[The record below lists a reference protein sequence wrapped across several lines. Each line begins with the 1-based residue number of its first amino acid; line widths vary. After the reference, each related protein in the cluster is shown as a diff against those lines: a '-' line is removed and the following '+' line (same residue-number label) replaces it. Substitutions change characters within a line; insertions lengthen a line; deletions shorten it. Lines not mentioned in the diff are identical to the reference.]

1 MRKETYRL
9 FVMGFGLVVLIMTAQ
24 NLLGSVEIT
33 AESLV
38 TGTSAYA
45 FPTIASPSVKDYVD
59 VNSGNNA
66 TVLIGNRTS
75 GTPSGLI
82 TDGEWRFGSS
92 AGIICN
98 GSGADNNNDTA
109 NNIIFADPTLYGKI
123 QFDLMT
129 LVTVTQINVYAWSS
143 ASSRCRQAYAVWGS
157 TLESAPAAGN
167 TDDAVALSANGWTL
181 IATVPLFGGTDDQTA
196 SQIKDSTGS
205 LGQWRHLLFS
215 MGDGVSGSQG
225 GQTMYSEIDI
235 HTVEGRQVRSES
247 LATGTPAYA
256 FTTIAPPSST
266 DLVDISCLYGA
277 TVLIGNQTSGMPSG
291 LETDGEW
298 RYGSSS
304 DVIRNGSGAVN
315 FDDAI
320 NNIIFAD
327 PTLYGKIQFELPKI
341 TTITQINVYA
351 WSKVSTRCRQ
361 AYTVWGSTAESAP
374 AAGNTDDAVALS
386 ANGWTL
392 IATVPLF
399 GGTDDQ
405 TASQITDGA
414 GTLGEWRHLLF
425 SMGDGIS
432 GSQGGQTMYSEID
445 IHGVLSDGILMVGA
459 EQFNSGNVSP
469 SPLTPASGD
478 LLETSV
484 ASVTGENSGA
494 YVRNG
499 STGTAYE
506 TGGSNP
512 AVLWARTN
520 TVYTLDITEAKA
532 GYDISEI
539 RLFSGWND
547 SRAGQSY
554 RIEMLA
560 VGDTNFVELGTVNWL
575 VSAGALLTRTY
586 RTGGLPVA
594 TNVVAVRFTQI
605 DDGDAGAG
613 TVFREFDVLGYPSTL
628 PPPRGTVIL
637 IQ

>member
-235 HTVEGRQVRSES
+235 H
-247 LATGTPAYA
+247 
-256 FTTIAPPSST
+256 
-266 DLVDISCLYGA
+266 
-277 TVLIGNQTSGMPSG
+277 
-291 LETDGEW
+291 
-298 RYGSSS
+298 
-304 DVIRNGSGAVN
+304 
-315 FDDAI
+315 
-320 NNIIFAD
+320 
-327 PTLYGKIQFELPKI
+327 
-341 TTITQINVYA
+341 
-351 WSKVSTRCRQ
+351 
-361 AYTVWGSTAESAP
+361 
-374 AAGNTDDAVALS
+374 
-386 ANGWTL
+386 
-392 IATVPLF
+392 
-399 GGTDDQ
+399 
-405 TASQITDGA
+405 
-414 GTLGEWRHLLF
+414 
-425 SMGDGIS
+425 
-432 GSQGGQTMYSEID
+432 
-445 IHGVLSDGILMVGA
+445 GVLSDGILMVGA